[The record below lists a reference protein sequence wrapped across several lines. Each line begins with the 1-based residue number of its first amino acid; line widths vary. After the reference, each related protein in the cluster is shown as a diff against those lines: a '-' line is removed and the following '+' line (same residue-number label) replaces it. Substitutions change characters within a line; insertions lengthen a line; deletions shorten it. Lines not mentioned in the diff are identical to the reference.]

1 MSRFAP
7 GRAAL
12 ASWRRLRQGTDAQTD
27 VHEVAA
33 RVAGLPGDDPFVALT
48 TAAAAI
54 RSLRAGK
61 SVEIAVMQEALELL
75 DHAARAHYRDAT
87 RRYLRERKRLTEPQL
102 ATLSCGVEDCLV
114 QLAQC
119 YQSHVVLWRVQVA
132 RNGAAKGAFVR
143 AMAGGT
149 RACASLLKWSYL
161 RQTEC
166 RVGVWADICTL
177 YATAETAACER
188 VPVRLAPGAAP
199 TSVEREFLKGC
210 MLAAASPQA
219 LSPGQVDMAER
230 LSEYCAADI
239 GLEGAHGHG
248 LPFFIDLA
256 AGEPPQVGAASVA
269 LPPHA
274 RWFGIQS
281 PDRFRKLQRLLQ
293 TDRLAPSLLS
303 VDVDKS
309 AVIQVLEHLAAKWLL
324 GASDNKQVCR
334 AA

>member
-7 GRAAL
+7 GRATL
-12 ASWRRLRQGTDAQTD
+12 ASWLRLRPGADAQTD
-27 VHEVAA
+27 ARQVAA
-33 RVAGLPGDDPFVALT
+33 RVTGLPGDDPFVALT
-48 TAAAAI
+48 TVAAAI
-54 RSLRAGK
+54 KPLRAGK
-61 SVEIAVMQEALELL
+61 PMKIAVTQDALELL
-75 DHAARAHYRDAT
+75 DHVARAHYRDAT
-87 RRYLRERKRLTEPQL
+87 RRYLRERNRLTEPQL
-102 ATLSCGVEDCLV
+102 ATLSCQVEDCLV

-119 YQSHVVLWRVQVA
+119 YQSHVVLWRTQA
-132 RNGAAKGAFVR
+132 AGNGAAKGMFVR

-188 VPVRLAPGAAP
+188 VPVRLAPGAVQ

-210 MLAAASPQA
+210 MLAAAHPQA
-219 LSPGQVDMAER
+219 LLPGQVDIAER
-230 LSEYCAADI
+230 LLEYCAADI
-239 GLEGAHGHG
+239 GLEKVNAHG

-256 AGEPPQVGAASVA
+256 AGEPPQVGAASAA
-269 LPPHA
+269 LPPYS
-274 RWFGIQS
+274 RWFGVHS
-281 PDRFRKLQRLLQ
+281 ADRFRRLQRLIA

-309 AVIQVLEHLAAKWLL
+309 AVMQVLEHLAARWLL
-324 GASDNKQVCR
+324 GATENKEICR